1 MSARSLSRRDRRGS
15 IALTVVMALV
25 CLAFLAPILIVV
37 MNSFKGK
44 LFISTQ
50 PFSFP
55 SSADGTFVGLSN
67 YREGI
72 RLTGFW
78 QAFGYST
85 FITVCS
91 VALIVLLTAMTGWFL
106 ARVETRGTK
115 FIYFLLVLSMVVP
128 FQMVMFTMSKLA
140 NMLHLDNPVGIVFIY
155 LGFGAGLST
164 FTFTGFARYVP
175 TEIEEAACIDGC
187 GPVRT
192 FFSVVFP
199 VLRPTAITVAILN
212 AMWIWNDYLLP
223 YLLLGS
229 RYKTIPIAVQYLKGG
244 YGSVDMGA
252 MMAMLVLA
260 ILPIVVFYLVCQ
272 KHIIRGVIA
281 GAVKG

>member
-1 MSARSLSRRDRRGS
+1 MSRSYHPRRLKRGS
-15 IALTVVMALV
+15 TALSIVMALV
-25 CLAFLAPILIVV
+25 CLAFLMPILIVL

-44 LFISTQ
+44 LFISTE

-55 SSADGTFVGLSN
+55 SAESGTFVGLEN
-67 YREGI
+67 YRTGI

-78 QAFGYST
+78 QAFGYSA

-91 VALIVLLTAMTGWFL
+91 VGLIVLLTAMTGWFI
-106 ARVETRGTK
+106 ARVENKGTK
-115 FIYFLLVLSMVVP
+115 LIYFLLVFSMVVP

-140 NMLHLDNPVGIVFIY
+140 NILHLDNPVGIIFVY

-175 TEIEEAACIDGC
+175 MEIEEAACIDGC
-187 GPVRT
+187 GPVRM

-199 VLRPTAITVAILN
+199 VLKPTAITVAILN

-260 ILPIVVFYLVCQ
+260 ILPIVVFYLACQ
-272 KHIIRGVIA
+272 KHIIKGVIA